1 MAMLARNQFIGGTD
15 VHFLRPMFLADVFG
29 NIPRKYGHKNGT
41 FTYLQF
47 RIPNFPLI
55 GGFHGFSIDMFDDR
69 MVKPIIWQ
77 EAKAPEYREFG
88 KPLNPMVN
96 FREHFIFRG
105 VPHANPREI
114 LGWGD
119 YVVW

>member
-1 MAMLARNQFIGGTD
+1 MCI
-15 VHFLRPMFLADVFG
+15 FLRPMFLADVFG

-69 MVKPIIWQ
+69 MVKPII
-77 EAKAPEYREFG
+77 
-88 KPLNPMVN
+88 
-96 FREHFIFRG
+96 
-105 VPHANPREI
+105 
-114 LGWGD
+114 
-119 YVVW
+119 